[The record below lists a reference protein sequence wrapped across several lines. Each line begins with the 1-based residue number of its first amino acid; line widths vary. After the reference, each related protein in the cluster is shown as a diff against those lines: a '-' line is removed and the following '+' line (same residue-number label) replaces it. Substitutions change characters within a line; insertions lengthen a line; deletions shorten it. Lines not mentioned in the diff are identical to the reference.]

1 MIQLNLL
8 PDIKLAYIKAERTR
22 RLVLSVSFLVAG
34 VAVVILL
41 LLLSVDGL
49 QKKHLSDLN
58 KDIKSESSKLQ
69 KEPQINKILTVQNQ
83 LQSLTDL
90 HAQEPAASKLFD
102 YLNETTPTSVSISN
116 FTIDFTQQ
124 TATITG
130 TSDNL
135 AHVNQYVDTLKYTK
149 YTTGNSSSG
158 SGQAAFSNIVL
169 SSFSLNTGSQDAS
182 QAANYTITLAYDKT
196 IFDNTQNAKLHVP
209 DITTTRLSVDQPID
223 LFKAAPVTNAKGT
236 TNITNGG
243 Q

>member
-34 VAVVILL
+34 ASVVILL

-58 KDIKSESSKLQ
+58 KDIKNESSELQ
-69 KEPQINKILTVQNQ
+69 NKPQIKKILTVQNQ
-83 LQSLTDL
+83 LNSLTDL

-102 YLNETTPTSVSISN
+102 YLNQTTPTSVSISD

-135 AHVNQYVDTLKYTK
+135 AHVNQYVDTLKATT
-149 YTTGNSSSG
+149 YTTDGSSSNG
-158 SGQAAFSNIVL
+158 SGQQAFSNVVL
-169 SSFSLNTGSQDAS
+169 SSFSLSTGAGSNGNQSAS
-182 QAANYTITLAYDKT
+182 YSITLSYDKT
-196 IFDNTQNAKLHVP
+196 IFDNTQNAKLQVP
-209 DITTTRLSVDQPID
+209 SITATYLSAHDPND
-223 LFKAAPVTNAKGT
+223 LFKAAPSTV
-236 TNITNGG
+236 NGG

>member
-22 RLVLSVSFLVAG
+22 RLVLSVSFLVAAA
-34 VAVVILL
+34 AVVILL

-69 KEPQINKILTVQNQ
+69 GEPQIKKILTVQNQ
-83 LQSLTDL
+83 LDSLTDL
-90 HAQEPAASKLFD
+90 HAQEPAASRLFD
-102 YLNETTPTSVSISN
+102 YLNEVTPTSVSISD

-124 TATITG
+124 TTTITG

-149 YTTGNSSSG
+149 YTAGNSSSD
-158 SGQAAFSNIVL
+158 SGQPAFGNVVL

-182 QAANYTITLAYDKT
+182 QAANYTITLSYDQT
-196 IFDNTQNAKLHVP
+196 IFDNTQNIKLQVP
-209 DITTTRLSVDQPID
+209 KITTTRLSVDQPND
-223 LFKAAPVTNAKGT
+223 LFKAAPASSAAGSAST
-236 TNITNGG
+236 TNGG